1 MNREIKFR
9 VWDKKSKKMR
19 ELDMIS
25 FHNSRGCFDHDDS
38 NLPKLITVWGRDCI
52 NDKDIIL
59 RREEGDFVLMQFA
72 GLPDKKGVDAY
83 ENDLAKHPSSKH
95 LFEIVFYKGAFWL
108 QSQEPSLLKNN
119 IKTNISHLEFCEII
133 GNSFTNPELINK

>member
-38 NLPKLITVWGRDCI
+38 NLPT
-52 NDKDIIL
+52 
-59 RREEGDFVLMQFA
+59 Q
-72 GLPDKKGVDAY
+72 
-83 ENDLAKHPSSKH
+83 H
-95 LFEIVFYKGAFWL
+95 LL
-108 QSQEPSLLKNN
+108 QSGVVK
-119 IKTNISHLEFCEII
+119 I
-133 GNSFTNPELINK
+133 

>member
-9 VWDKKSKKMR
+9 GIRIDNGEIVVGSLILKYGKSYICYKASVKKT
-19 ELDMIS
+19 I
-25 FHNSRGCFDHDDS
+25 
-38 NLPKLITVWGRDCI
+38 GR
-52 NDKDIIL
+52 KDIWC
-59 RREEGDFVLMQFA
+59 ETEVAPESVGQFT
-72 GLPDKKGVDAY
+72 GLHDKNGVVEAY
-83 ENDLAKHPSSKH
+83 EKDLAKHPSSKH

>member
-1 MNREIKFR
+1 MNRENKYRGFSI
-9 VWDKKSKKMR
+9 
-19 ELDMIS
+19 ELNKWLFGFFMIGLNGES
-25 FHNSRGCFDHDDS
+25 Y
-38 NLPKLITVWGRDCI
+38 
-52 NDKDIIL
+52 IIHKVKVDENTTIL
-59 RREEGDFVLMQFA
+59 EYTIVAPESVGQFA

-83 ENDLAKHPSSKH
+83 ENDLAKHPSAKH

>member
-1 MNREIKFR
+1 MKIKYFLLNKHTNQLHVKIYELELIERGGLKDLFDVDNYEIVAR
-9 VWDKKSKKMR
+9 
-19 ELDMIS
+19 
-25 FHNSRGCFDHDDS
+25 
-38 NLPKLITVWGRDCI
+38 
-52 NDKDIIL
+52 L
-59 RREEGDFVLMQFA
+59 RFA

-95 LFEIVFYKGAFWL
+95 LFEIVFYKGTFWL

-133 GNSFTNPELINK
+133 GNSFTNQELINK

>member
-9 VWDKKSKKMR
+9 AFHKETKTMSYGIDIPMLMR
-19 ELDMIS
+19 EKEL
-25 FHNSRGCFDHDDS
+25 
-38 NLPKLITVWGRDCI
+38 
-52 NDKDIIL
+52 
-59 RREEGDFVLMQFA
+59 VLANEFTSYEFMQFT
-72 GLPDKKGVDAY
+72 GLLDKNGVDAY